1 MNDCT
6 TKNGQVNAVTMK
18 DVVDACCNAKR
29 ESIDVNMEAATTVGN
44 IKELTHANG
53 KDETDLLIRVHV
65 PDRLV
70 RTGKSDIGINAM
82 DDTAFA
88 ATAIDGVQMKGM
100 ISFIFF
106 VEQFQVPMEF
116 LISNRLFIFHL
127 LIFVNHSL
135 YCTCTACTAKNVHGN
150 VTCITGGDTCID
162 PTCTIDRCSIVCQ
175 GLCQEGQNQ
184 GTI

>member
-44 IKELTHANG
+44 IKELMHANG
-53 KDETDLLIRVHV
+53 KDETELPRV

-70 RTGKSDIGINAM
+70 GTSKSDMGINAM
-82 DDTAFA
+82 IDTVFA
-88 ATAIDGVQMKGM
+88 ATAIDVVQMKGM

-106 VEQFQVPMEF
+106 VEQFQMPMEF
-116 LISNRLFIFHL
+116 LIFQ
-127 LIFVNHSL
+127 
-135 YCTCTACTAKNVHGN
+135 
-150 VTCITGGDTCID
+150 
-162 PTCTIDRCSIVCQ
+162 IVC
-175 GLCQEGQNQ
+175 L
-184 GTI
+184 IAFVKL

>member
-1 MNDCT
+1 MYVLCCVVYVTRAKVNDSASLNDCT

-44 IKELTHANG
+44 IKELTHASNG
-53 KDETDLLIRVHV
+53 KDETDLLIHV

-70 RTGKSDIGINAM
+70 STSKSDMGINAM

-88 ATAIDGVQMKGM
+88 ATAIDVVQMKGM

-106 VEQFQVPMEF
+106 VEQFQMSVEF
-116 LISNRLFIFHL
+116 SISLI
-127 LIFVNHSL
+127 V
-135 YCTCTACTAKNVHGN
+135 
-150 VTCITGGDTCID
+150 
-162 PTCTIDRCSIVCQ
+162 
-175 GLCQEGQNQ
+175 
-184 GTI
+184 

>member
-1 MNDCT
+1 MLYVTRTKVNDSASLNDYTCT

-29 ESIDVNMEAATTVGN
+29 ESIDVNMEATTTVGN
-44 IKELTHANG
+44 IKELMHANG
-53 KDETDLLIRVHV
+53 KDDTELPTRVHV

-70 RTGKSDIGINAM
+70 GTSKSDMGINAM
-82 DDTAFA
+82 DDTVFA
-88 ATAIDGVQMKGM
+88 APAIDVVQMKGM

-135 YCTCTACTAKNVHGN
+135 YCRFYSMYC
-150 VTCITGGDTCID
+150 
-162 PTCTIDRCSIVCQ
+162 
-175 GLCQEGQNQ
+175 
-184 GTI
+184 